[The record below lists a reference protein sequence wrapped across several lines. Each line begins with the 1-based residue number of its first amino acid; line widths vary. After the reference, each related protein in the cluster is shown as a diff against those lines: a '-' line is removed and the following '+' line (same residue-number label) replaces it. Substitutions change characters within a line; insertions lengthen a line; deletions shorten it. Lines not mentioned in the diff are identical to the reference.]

1 MGVFPQWQPLY
12 AEQGVVTFPVKDK
25 KPCIKGWK
33 KVGSRG
39 SEQLAHKFPEADAF
53 AFQCGAT
60 NGITVVDV
68 DDSDEAILEEAVRFF
83 GRSPVIWRTG
93 SGNYAMP
100 FRFSGE
106 RRQIRP
112 IPALPIDLL
121 GTGGY
126 VIAPPSAGSRNRYEF
141 IEGNLDDFANLPT
154 AKPLIYNSRPHTG
167 LSSVD
172 VGKRN
177 DELFNIA
184 LDQARFV
191 DDFDALL
198 DVVSTENADLMDPLP
213 EAEILK
219 LTQSAWGYETRGE
232 NLKGRGGG
240 FLIGND
246 IYDEL
251 TCERHHDP
259 FLLYSKLRRHHWD
272 REFFLAKAM
281 ARAMSWGLP
290 KFYRARD
297 TLVALGIIECIHPGG
312 KGPNDPPRYRW
323 GKGYGSAPQ

>member
-60 NGITVVDV
+60 NGITVVDI
-68 DDSDEAILEEAVRFF
+68 DDSDEAVLEEAVSFF

-100 FRFSGE
+100 FRCNGE

-121 GTGGY
+121 GGGY

-154 AKPLIYNSRPHTG
+154 AKPLIYKSRPHTG
-167 LSSVD
+167 LPSVD
-172 VGKRN
+172 GGKRN
-177 DELFNIA
+177 DELFNFA
-184 LDQARFV
+184 LEQARFV

-198 DVVSTENADLMDPLP
+198 DVVSTANADLIDPLP
-213 EAEILK
+213 VMEVVK
-219 LTQSAWGYETRGE
+219 LTNSAWGYQTRGE
-232 NLKGRGGG
+232 NLKGRGGSI
-240 FLIGND
+240 LIGHDLYDQLSAEGND
-246 IYDEL
+246 DAL
-251 TCERHHDP
+251 V
-259 FLLYSKLRRHHWD
+259 LYTKLKRHHWD
-272 REFFLAKAM
+272 REFVLAKAM
-281 ARAMSWGLP
+281 ASAMGWGLP
-290 KFYRARD
+290 KFYNARK

-312 KGPNDPPRYRW
+312 RGPNDPPRYRW